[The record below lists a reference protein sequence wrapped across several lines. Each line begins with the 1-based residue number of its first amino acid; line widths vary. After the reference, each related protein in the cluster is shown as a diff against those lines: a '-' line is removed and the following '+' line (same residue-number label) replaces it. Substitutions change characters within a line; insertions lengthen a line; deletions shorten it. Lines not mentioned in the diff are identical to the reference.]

1 MVSKDSMVLDT
12 GTLRPIFEPETRRVT
27 FPRKLEQADI
37 VEPSESVFWAVDEEA
52 GEAVISRDR
61 DWLREQFDV
70 VEESKVTEQLVA
82 TVPHT
87 LFEDHGLFTD
97 AERVF
102 FVADED
108 ELLND
113 ACRMVT
119 EADMLDAYPQKIVN
133 KFKPD

>member
-37 VEPSESVFWAVDEEA
+37 VEPYESVFWAVDEEA
-52 GEAVISRDR
+52 GEAIISRDR

-70 VEESKVTEQLVA
+70 VEESKVTEQRIA